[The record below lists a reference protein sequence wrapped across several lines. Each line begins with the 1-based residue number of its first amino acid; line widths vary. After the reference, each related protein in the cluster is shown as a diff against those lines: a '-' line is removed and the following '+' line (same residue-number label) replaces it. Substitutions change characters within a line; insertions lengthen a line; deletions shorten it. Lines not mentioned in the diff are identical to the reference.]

1 MATFFV
7 AVGPCI
13 LLYLSE
19 QLDETTVQIYWS
31 SAYSTATQRVLKIE
45 QVRVLP
51 FPFPSRHMWGI
62 TELKN
67 HRILESQNHRLY
79 ASYKTKGVSER
90 LSECLSICFSF
101 SE

>member
-7 AVGPCI
+7 AVGPCV

-19 QLDETTVQIYWS
+19 QSDETAVQIYWS

-51 FPFPSRHMWGI
+51 FPFPSGHM
-62 TELKN
+62 
-67 HRILESQNHRLY
+67 
-79 ASYKTKGVSER
+79 
-90 LSECLSICFSF
+90 
-101 SE
+101 

>member
-51 FPFPSRHMWGI
+51 FPFPSRHM
-62 TELKN
+62 
-67 HRILESQNHRLY
+67 
-79 ASYKTKGVSER
+79 
-90 LSECLSICFSF
+90 
-101 SE
+101 